1 MFNKVKTAVS
11 NASYKV
17 GAKAT
22 VAALALGSASA
33 HAEYTVPAEAQSVMD
48 GVSGFAT
55 AIINW
60 GWGIVAVVTIGTVG
74 WKLLKKG
81 ANKAT

>member
-1 MFNKVKTAVS
+1 MFNKAKTAVS
-11 NASYKV
+11 NVSYKV
-17 GAKAT
+17 GAKAI

-33 HAEYTVPAEAQSVMD
+33 HAEYTLPAEAQAVLD
-48 GVSGFAT
+48 GVSGFST
-55 AIINW
+55 AIITW
-60 GWGIVAVVTIGTVG
+60 GWGVVSIVTVGTVG